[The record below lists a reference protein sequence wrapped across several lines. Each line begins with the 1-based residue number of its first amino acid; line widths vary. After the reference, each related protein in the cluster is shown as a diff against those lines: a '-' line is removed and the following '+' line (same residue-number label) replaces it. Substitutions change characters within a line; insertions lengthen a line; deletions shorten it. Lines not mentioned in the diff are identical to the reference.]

1 METKTKRNLAIWAI
15 ALLII
20 LNLSSLGTIWFHRY
34 QFKKE
39 RRIEQKDRRSEG
51 RRGPMNQRMRGM
63 PPFIEKS
70 LDLTT
75 EQKTTLETIW
85 NHFDTKKRA
94 IEDSMNINRV
104 QMFDIMME
112 EDLDSG
118 LYEELSEKQSA
129 LFRQLNDT
137 MLEMNRSVRA
147 NLSEEQKHT
156 LTEKM
161 KEMRKRRPQE
171 RRQRMRK

>member
-1 METKTKRNLAIWAI
+1 METKTKKNLAIWAI

-39 RRIEQKDRRSEG
+39 RRVEQKDRRLES
-51 RRGPMNQRMRGM
+51 RRGPMNERTRRM
-63 PPFIEKS
+63 PQFIEKS
-70 LDLTT
+70 LNLSKD
-75 EQKTTLETIW
+75 QKSTLDTIW
-85 NHFDTKKRA
+85 NHFDTKKRV
-94 IEDSMNINRV
+94 IEDSMNSNRAK
-104 QMFDIMME
+104 MFDIMME
-112 EDLDSG
+112 ENLDSG
-118 LYEELSEKQSA
+118 MYEELSETQST
-129 LFRQLNDT
+129 LFRELNDT

-147 NLSEEQKHT
+147 NLSDEQKQT